1 MIDESLL
8 GFLYPL
14 VPLRVV
20 EAVLGP
26 ELAPLQDY
34 LVAGFPV
41 VLLEELLFDVP
52 AIIRRHIVLFLDFL
66 NHLNFGAHALVFAIL
81 PAAFFNPKRLQYLVV
96 ILLDLMGSL
105 KRLF

>member
-1 MIDESLL
+1 M
-8 GFLYPL
+8 
-14 VPLRVV
+14 
-20 EAVLGP
+20 LGP
-26 ELAPLQDY
+26 EIAPLQDY

-52 AIIRRHIVLFLDFL
+52 AIIRRHIVLFLDIL
-66 NHLNFGAHALVFAIL
+66 NHLNFGAHALVFAVF
-81 PAAFFNPKRLQYLVV
+81 PFAFINPERLEYLVV